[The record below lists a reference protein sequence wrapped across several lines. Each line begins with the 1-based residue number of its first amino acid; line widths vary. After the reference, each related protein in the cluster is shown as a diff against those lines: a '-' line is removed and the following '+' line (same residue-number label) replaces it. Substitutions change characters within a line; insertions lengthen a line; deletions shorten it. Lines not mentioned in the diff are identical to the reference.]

1 MKNLFIRLSLVFAL
15 LGAGLFSYA
24 QTTVR
29 GTVKDAAGNGVVGA
43 SVMVQGT
50 RNGAIVDIDGAFALP
65 GVKSGDVLE
74 ISCIGYASQTLT
86 WTGGPVNVVLAE
98 DSEMLEGTVVTALGI
113 RRDQKALGY
122 AVTELKG
129 EELNTNVINPVSALQ
144 GKVAGLEISGS
155 DGGMFGSS
163 KIIIRG
169 ASTLSGNNQPIYV
182 VDGVILDNAYK
193 NGDADWSTTDRDWG
207 NELKNLNPD
216 DFESVSVLKGA
227 AATALYG
234 SRGLNGAVVITT
246 KSGRGTKGLGIT
258 FTQTTGIDYVYGG
271 PAFQNLYGEG
281 YPSLF
286 SDDPDS
292 MWNWDYFN
300 KKDGV
305 PTIYGAGG
313 EVQGTSYGPKFD
325 GREVLDFDDSKIKW
339 EAKPNNFR
347 EAYNLGWNTN
357 TNVALQAGNDK
368 SSIYT
373 SLSYKYAQGT
383 TPNNSFDRLAF
394 LAKATHRITDWME
407 VEAGVSFANST
418 PRGGETNFGEM
429 FIDGTWSRLY
439 DSKYWRTRYQ
449 SQYGGVAQASY
460 GDEYGYAPGRGTWF
474 SLNNTERYQ
483 KETSVRPSVKLT
495 VTIAPWLKWV
505 TEGNYNYY
513 YVRSETKELG
523 SGYMNEGG
531 SYALALSTK
540 EQTNVNTNLMFNQD
554 FGTDWNLSGFIRGEY
569 FNNFQQG
576 LNQSTSGGLIVPGQ
590 YFIANSK
597 NTPNWGSSISGEK
610 TILSVAGQIALSW
623 RNQLFLEATGR
634 NDWSSSLVYADQHGN
649 YSYFYPSLS
658 ASWIL
663 SETFRDSLPSWMSFL
678 KLRASWAQVGND
690 TDAYRI
696 NTAYTLRTN
705 TANGSSAYGLEIPT
719 TAYAT
724 DLRPERK
731 NSWELGIDWRFF
743 NNRIGIDA
751 TYYKEN
757 TKDQIMTISVPYV
770 SGISSQLVNAGN
782 IQNTGVEIA
791 LNTTPIETRDFSW
804 DLNFVYTKNNSK
816 IISLHENV
824 ADFITLT
831 GMAAYGNYR
840 IASTAKVGGPYGILM
855 TDNLPKV
862 DPETGLK
869 LLATNYQPYG
879 ATWYIRSGVV
889 EELGSMLPN
898 FLGGLNTTIRYKDL
912 SLRVQLDARF
922 GGKVA
927 IYGSH
932 YGGSYGY
939 LETSLAGR
947 DPEHGGITY
956 TSSYDGKTYSDGII
970 PDGGFAAGTKLKA
983 IDGSSYT
990 VGDKAESYQSLYDK
1004 GIVEPVHASQWN
1016 YFVNNWGQGTIN
1028 DTWVGDL
1035 NYISLREVALS
1046 YRMPERWARA
1056 ISAKG
1061 LTITLAGRNL
1071 GYLLN
1076 SLPNNFNPE
1085 SLRGTQAS
1093 QFMIRSVSP
1102 YTANFTGTIN
1112 INF

>member
-1 MKNLFIRLSLVFAL
+1 MKNLFLRITMTLAL
-15 LGAGLFSYA
+15 LAGTMSAFA
-24 QTTVR
+24 QSTVK
-29 GTVKDAAGNGVVGA
+29 GTVKDAAGEAIIGA
-43 SVMVQGT
+43 AVQVQGT
-50 RNGAIVDIDGAFALP
+50 HNGVITDVDGSFNLP
-65 GVKSGDVLE
+65 GVRVGDKLE
-74 ISCIGYASQTLT
+74 VTCIGYTHKVIT
-86 WTGGPVNVVLAE
+86 WNGGNVNVVLDEDAE
-98 DSEMLEGTVVTALGI
+98 LLEGTVVTALGI

-129 EELNTNVINPVSALQ
+129 EELDANVINPVAALQ

-169 ASTLSGNNQPIYV
+169 ASVLSGNNQPIYV

-216 DFESVSVLKGA
+216 DFATVSILKGA

-258 FTQTTGIDYVYGG
+258 LTQTTGIDYVYGG
-271 PAFQNLYGEG
+271 PSFQNEFGEG
-281 YPSLF
+281 YCSLY
-286 SDDPDS
+286 SDDPES
-292 MWNWDYFN
+292 MYNWNYFN
-300 KKDGV
+300 TKNGI
-305 PTIYGAGG
+305 PTIYDAAGG
-313 EVQGTSYGPKFD
+313 QYTLSYGPKFD
-325 GREVLDFDDSKIKW
+325 GRDVLDYDDSIIKW
-339 EAKPNNFR
+339 EAKKNNFR

-394 LAKATHRITDWME
+394 LAKATHKITDWME
-407 VEAGVSFANST
+407 VEAGVNFANST

-429 FIDGTWSRLY
+429 FINGTWSRLY

-449 SQYGGVAQASY
+449 SQYGGVADASY
-460 GDEYGYAPGRGTWF
+460 GDEYGYAPGRETWF
-474 SLNNTERYQ
+474 GLNNTERYQ
-483 KETSVRPSVKLT
+483 KETSVRPSIKLSVNIT
-495 VTIAPWLKWV
+495 PWLKWV

-513 YVRSETKELG
+513 FVRGETKELG
-523 SGYMNEGG
+523 SGYLNEGG
-531 SYALALSTK
+531 SYAMSLSQK
-540 EQTNVNTNLMFNQD
+540 EQTNLNTNLMFNKE
-554 FGTDWNLSGFIRGEY
+554 FGTDWSLSGFVRGEFY
-569 FNNFQQG
+569 HNFVQSM
-576 LNQSTSGGLIVPGQ
+576 NQSTDGGLIVPGQ

-597 NTPNWGSSISGEK
+597 NTPKWGSSISGEK
-610 TILSVAGQIALSW
+610 TILSLAGQVALSW
-623 RNQLFLEATGR
+623 RNQLFLELTGR

-649 YSYFYPSLS
+649 YSYFYPSVS
-658 ASWIL
+658 ASWIV
-663 SETFRDSLPSWMSFL
+663 SDTFRDNFPQWLSYL

-705 TANGSSAYGLEIPT
+705 TTNGNSAYGLEIPT

-731 NSWELGIDWRFF
+731 NSWEVGIDWRVF

-782 IQNTGVEIA
+782 IQNTGLEIA

-804 DLNFVYTKNNSK
+804 DLNFIYTKNNSK

-831 GMAAYGNYR
+831 GMSNYGNYR
-840 IASTAKVGGPYGILM
+840 IASTAKVGGPYGVLM
-855 TDNLPKV
+855 TDKLPKI
-862 DPETGLK
+862 DEATGMK
-869 LLATNYQPYG
+869 LLSTTQQRYG
-879 ATWYIRSGVV
+879 MTWYERSGVV
-889 EELGSMLPN
+889 EELGSMLPK
-898 FLGGLNTTIRYKDL
+898 FLGGLNTTIRYKDF

-932 YGGSYGY
+932 YGTAYGY
-939 LETSLAGR
+939 LQTSLVGR
-947 DPEHGGITY
+947 DAEHGGITY
-956 TSSYDGKTYSDGII
+956 TSGYDGKTYDDGVI
-970 PDGGFAAGTKLKA
+970 PDGAFAAGTKLYRP
-983 IDGSSYT
+983 DGSEYI
-990 VGDKAESYQSLYDK
+990 VGDVAESYQSLYEK
-1004 GIVEPVHASQWN
+1004 GILEPVHQSYWMFRTNA
-1016 YFVNNWGQGTIN
+1016 WGQGVVN
-1028 DTWVGDL
+1028 DNWVRDL
-1035 NYISLREVALS
+1035 NYIALREVAFTWRL
-1046 YRMPERWARA
+1046 PEKWAHA

-1061 LTITLAGRNL
+1061 ASITLAGRNL

-1085 SLRGTQAS
+1085 SIRGTQAS

-1112 INF
+1112 ISF

>member
-1 MKNLFIRLSLVFAL
+1 MKNLFIRLSLVVAL
-15 LGAGLFSYA
+15 LATGLLSYA

-43 SVMVQGT
+43 SVFVQGT
-50 RNGAIVDIDGAFALP
+50 HNGAIADMDGSYVLSN
-65 GVKSGDVLE
+65 VVVGDKIE
-74 ISCIGYASQTLT
+74 FSCIGYTSQVVT
-86 WTGGPVNVVLAE
+86 WNGGPLNVILAE
-98 DSEMLEGTVVTALGI
+98 DAEMLEGTVVTALGI

-122 AVTELKG
+122 AVTEMKG
-129 EELNTNVINPVSALQ
+129 EELDHNVINPVSALQ
-144 GKVAGLEISGS
+144 GKVAGLEVSGS

-193 NGDADWSTTDRDWG
+193 NGDADWSQTDKDWG

-216 DFESVSVLKGA
+216 DFETVSILKGA

-246 KSGRGTKGLGIT
+246 KSGKGSKGLGIS
-258 FTQTTGIDYVYGG
+258 FSQTVGVDYVYGG
-271 PAFQNLYGEG
+271 PAFQNEYGEG
-281 YPSLF
+281 YLSLF
-286 SDDPDS
+286 SDDPES
-292 MWNWDYFN
+292 MWNWDFFN
-300 KKDGV
+300 MVDGV
-305 PTIYGAGG
+305 PAIYDVQGGAY
-313 EVQGTSYGPKFD
+313 GTSYGPKFD
-325 GREVLDFDDSKIKW
+325 GRDVRDYDDSIIKW
-339 EAKPNNFR
+339 EPRKNNFR
-347 EAYNLGWNTN
+347 EAFDLGWNTN
-357 TNVALQAGNDK
+357 TNVSVQGGNDK
-368 SSIYT
+368 T
-373 SLSYKYAQGT
+373 SFFTSMSYKYSDGT
-383 TPNNSFDRLAF
+383 TPNNNFSRLSFM
-394 LAKATHRITDWME
+394 AKASHKITDWLE
-407 VEAGVSFANST
+407 LEAGVNFANST
-418 PRGGETNFGEM
+418 PRGGMTNFGEY

-439 DSKYWRTRYQ
+439 DSRYWRTRYQ
-449 SQYGGVAQASY
+449 SQYGGVAQGSL
-460 GDEYGYAPGRGTWF
+460 GDEYGYAPGRGMWF
-474 SLNNTERYQ
+474 GLNNTDQYQ
-483 KETSVRPSVKLT
+483 KETSVRPNVKLT
-495 VTIAPWLKWV
+495 VTLTPWLKWV

-513 YVRSETKELG
+513 YIRSENKQLG
-523 SGYMNEGG
+523 DGFMNEGG
-531 SYALALSTK
+531 SYAMGLSSK
-540 EQTNVNTNLMFNQD
+540 EQSNLNTNLMFNKD
-554 FGTDWNLSGFIRGEY
+554 LGTDWNLSGFVRGEY
-569 FNNFQQG
+569 YHNFV
-576 LNQSTSGGLIVPGQ
+576 QSMSQNTDGGLVVPGQ
-590 YFIANSK
+590 YFIGNSK
-597 NTPNWGSSISGEK
+597 NTPKYSSSISGEK
-610 TILSVAGQIALSW
+610 TILSLVGQASLAW
-623 RNQLFLEATGR
+623 RNQLFLEVTGR
-634 NDWSSSLVYADQHGN
+634 NDWSSSLVYADMHGN
-649 YSYFYPSLS
+649 YSYFYPSVS

-663 SETFRDSLPSWMSFL
+663 SETFRDSLPAWMSFL

-696 NTAYTLRTN
+696 NTAYTLVSN
-705 TANGSSAYGLEIPT
+705 KQENNGVYGLEIPNT
-719 TAYAT
+719 FYAD

-757 TKDQIMTISVPYV
+757 TTDQIMTISIPSI
-770 SGISSQLVNAGN
+770 SGFSNQLINAGN
-782 IQNTGVEIA
+782 IQNQGVEIA
-791 LNTTPIETRDFSW
+791 LNTTPVETRDFSW
-804 DLNFVYTKNNSK
+804 DLNFIYTRNRSK

-840 IASTAKVGGPYGILM
+840 IASTAKVNGPYGVLM

-869 LLATNYQPYG
+869 LLSTRYQSYG
-879 ATWYIRSGVV
+879 VTWYERSGVV
-889 EELGSMLPN
+889 EELGSMLPD
-898 FLGGLNTTIRYKDL
+898 FLGGLNTTVRYKNL

-939 LETSLAGR
+939 LQTSLAGR
-947 DPEHGGITY
+947 DPEHGGIEY
-956 TSSYDGKTYSDGII
+956 TSAYDDKHYTDGVI
-970 PDGGFAAGTKLKA
+970 PDGGFAAGTVLNA
-983 IDGSSYT
+983 IDGSKYT
-990 VGDKAESYQSLYDK
+990 VGDKAESYQSLYEK
-1004 GIVEPVHASQWN
+1004 GIVEPVHASAWN
-1016 YFVNNWGQGTIN
+1016 YFTNNWGQGTIN
-1028 DTWVGDL
+1028 DTWVGTL

-1046 YRMPERWARA
+1046 YRLPEKWARA

-1061 LTITLAGRNL
+1061 VTLTFAGRNL

>member
-1 MKNLFIRLSLVFAL
+1 MKNLFLRVTMTLAVVAFGFNAFA
-15 LGAGLFSYA
+15 
-24 QTTVR
+24 QNTVK
-29 GTVKDAAGNGVVGA
+29 GTVKDAAGEPIIGAAVQVAGTHNG
-43 SVMVQGT
+43 T
-50 RNGAIVDIDGAFALP
+50 ITELDGSFALP
-65 GVKSGDVLE
+65 GVQTGDKLE
-74 ISCIGYASQTLT
+74 VSCIGYSGQTII
-86 WTGGPVNVVLAE
+86 WNGGPVNVVLEE
-98 DSEMLEGTVVTALGI
+98 DAEMLEGTVVTALGI

-122 AVTELKG
+122 AVTEMKG
-129 EELNTNVINPVSALQ
+129 EDLDHNVINPVAALQ
-144 GKVAGLEISGS
+144 GKVAGVDISGS

-216 DFESVSVLKGA
+216 DFATVSILKGA

-271 PAFQNLYGEG
+271 PSFQNTYGEG
-281 YPSLF
+281 YLSLF
-286 SDDPDS
+286 SDDPES

-300 KKDGV
+300 TKDGV
-305 PTIYGAGG
+305 PTIYDATGS
-313 EVQGTSYGPKFD
+313 QYGTSYGPKFD
-325 GREVLDFDDSKIKW
+325 GRDILDYDDSVMKY

-357 TNVALQAGNDK
+357 TNISLQAGNDR

-383 TPNNSFDRLAF
+383 TPNNSFNRFSF
-394 LAKATHRITDWME
+394 LAKASHKITDWME
-407 VEAGVSFANST
+407 IEAGVNFANST
-418 PRGGETNFGEM
+418 PRGGETNFGEY
-429 FIDGTWSRLY
+429 FIDGTWNRSY
-439 DSKYWRTRYQ
+439 DSRYWRTRYL
-449 SQYGGVAQASY
+449 SQYGGVANAGY
-460 GDEYGYAPGRGTWF
+460 GDEYGHAPGRGMWF

-483 KETSVRPSVKLT
+483 KETSVRPNVKLT
-495 VTIAPWLKWV
+495 VAITPWLKWV

-531 SYALALSTK
+531 SYSMGLSSK
-540 EQTNVNTNLMFNQD
+540 EQTNLNTNFMFNKD
-554 FGTDWNLSGFIRGEY
+554 FGSDWNLNGFIRAE
-569 FNNFQQG
+569 FFHNFKQSMS
-576 LNQSTSGGLIVPGQ
+576 QSTSGGLIVPGQ

-597 NTPNWGSSISGEK
+597 NTPNWDASISGEK
-610 TILSVAGQIALSW
+610 TILSLAGQASLSW
-623 RNQLFLEATGR
+623 RNQIFLEITGR

-649 YSYFYPSLS
+649 YSYFYPSVS
-658 ASWIL
+658 GSWII
-663 SETFRDSLPSWMSFL
+663 SDTFRDSFPKWMSYL
-678 KLRASWAQVGND
+678 KVRASWAQVGND
-690 TDAYRI
+690 TDAYLI

-705 TANGSSAYGLEIPT
+705 KVGDTSVYGLEIPK

-724 DLRPERK
+724 NLRPERK
-731 NSWELGIDWRFF
+731 NSWEVGLDWRVF

-751 TYYKEN
+751 TFYKEN
-757 TKDQIMTISVPYV
+757 TKDQIMTISVPYA

-782 IQNTGVEIA
+782 IQNTGLEIA
-791 LNTTPIETRDFSW
+791 LNTTPVETRDFSW

-840 IASTAKVGGPYGILM
+840 IASTAKVGGPYGVLM

-862 DPETGLK
+862 DEKTGMK
-869 LLATNYQPYG
+869 LLATNYQRYG
-879 ATWYIRSGVV
+879 VVWYQRSGVV
-889 EELGSMLPN
+889 EELGSMQPK
-898 FLGGLNTTIRYKDL
+898 FLGGINTTLRYKDL
-912 SLRVQLDARF
+912 SLRIQLDARF

-932 YGGSYGY
+932 YGGAYGY
-939 LETSLAGR
+939 LETSMYGR
-947 DPEHGGITY
+947 DPEHGGMSY
-956 TSSYDGKTYSDGII
+956 TSAYDGKTYTDGII
-970 PDGGFAAGTKLKA
+970 PDAGFAAGTTLYA
-983 IDGSSYT
+983 IDGSTYK
-990 VGDKAESYQSLYDK
+990 VGDTAESYQSLYEK
-1004 GIVEPVHASQWN
+1004 GILEPVHASAWN
-1016 YFVNNWGQGTIN
+1016 YFTNSWGQGTIN
-1028 DTWVGDL
+1028 DTWVGTL

-1046 YRMPERWARA
+1046 YRLPEKWARA
-1056 ISAKG
+1056 IHAKN
-1061 LTITLAGRNL
+1061 LSITLAGRNL

-1112 INF
+1112 ISF